1 MPYTAAVKT
10 ARMNAVLAALDAAT
24 PAAYIEIG
32 TAGMAAVL
40 ATVVLGD
47 PSGVVAG
54 DTLTFSGFPRSDTID
69 ATGTA
74 AAARLRAGDG
84 TDIRTGLTV
93 GTSGSGANLIVGTTS
108 FVSGAQVEI
117 ESATLTHG

>member
-1 MPYTAAVKT
+1 MPYTTAVKA
-10 ARMNAVLAALDAAT
+10 ARMSAVLAALDAAG

-74 AAARLRAGDG
+74 AAARLRAAVPVASGPAAAA
-84 TDIRTGLTV
+84 RTSL
-93 GTSGSGANLIVGTTS
+93 SGRRAS
-108 FVSGAQVEI
+108 FLVRKSR
-117 ESATLTHG
+117 LNPPR